1 MTDSLPVAALAEATV
16 DALRDEDLMLAWQAG
31 DAGAFDTLYER
42 HRGRLFRFLVR
53 EAGSREAGEEIYQ
66 EAWLRL
72 INGLDRYR
80 VEARFSTYLFRIAHS
95 CLVDHLR
102 RQGRRWQHEEARADL
117 PEDTVCALPTPES
130 EWERRATARALEDC
144 LGQLPLPQREVFLL
158 REETGC
164 SLAEIAAITGA
175 GLEAAKSRLRY
186 ALAKLRDCLEGVR

>member
-102 RQGRRWQHEEARADL
+102 RQGRRWQHEEARAEL
-117 PEDTVCALPTPES
+117 PEDAVCALPTPES
-130 EWERRATARALEDC
+130 EWERRATARALEHC

>member
-117 PEDTVCALPTPES
+117 PEDAVCALPTPES
-130 EWERRATARALEDC
+130 EWERRATARALEHC

-158 REETGC
+158 REEAEC